1 MASTSDAL
9 IPSELN
15 GTLIEQFCSVTGS
28 DVEKAKKMLE
38 ICNWNLEMAVNMHVD
53 SDYQD
58 NGSVEAVASVDPEGI
73 RAPIPQSRAVLVE
86 EDHNF
91 QYGLRSRKRRPHSVF
106 DGFRDFQAEAEMQE
120 QQTESAAE
128 APSVISDLKKRRTLE
143 DLFRPPLDMMYRG
156 NFESARD
163 FGQMSNKWLMVN
175 LQDSQEF
182 SCQVL
187 NRDVWSNPAVKS
199 LISQHFVF
207 WQVYS
212 DSIDGQRY
220 MQFYTP
226 VVFPYIAILDP
237 RTGEKL
243 VVWNNVDAMSICEH
257 IDSFLLEHTSP
268 QEKDSHAT
276 EGSSSS
282 TKTSSEIMACSL
294 LDQSEEEQLRAALAA
309 SMKETN
315 LVNIDDDSDV
325 ETFESD
331 SEGVE
336 GVKNNDIGK
345 VSEASEQS
353 NDSID
358 VVGVSEAKRNNLKKK
373 IEVENWKDFLG
384 SDDDPKSDLVL
395 RLPDGNR
402 QQISWP
408 CTTKVKSLLLYIG
421 EIGYDP
427 EKYELVTNYPRRN
440 LCQLDL
446 WKSLKEVDLFP
457 REMIFIQ
464 LKT

>member
-9 IPSELN
+9 IPTDSS

-58 NGSVEAVASVDPEGI
+58 NGAIEEVASVDPEGI

-120 QQTESAAE
+120 QQSE
-128 APSVISDLKKRRTLE
+128 VISDLKKRRTLE
-143 DLFRPPLDMMYRG
+143 DLFRPPLDLMYRG

-199 LISQHFVF
+199 LVSRHFVF

-226 VVFPYIAILDP
+226 VTFPYIAILDP

-268 QEKDSHAT
+268 QEKDSHHAT
-276 EGSSSS
+276 EGSASA
-282 TKTSSEIMACSL
+282 TKTSSERMNFSL

-331 SEGVE
+331 SESVG
-336 GVKNNDIGK
+336 GGKNNDIGK
-345 VSEASEQS
+345 VSDASDEQS

-358 VVGVSEAKRNNLKKK
+358 VVSVSEAKRNNLDRK
-373 IEVENWKDFLG
+373 IENATWKDYLG
-384 SDDDPKSDLVL
+384 ADDDPKSDLVL
-395 RLPDGNR
+395 RLPDGKR

-408 CTTKVKSLLLYIG
+408 CTTKVKSLLLFIG